1 MTLPTGMT
9 RQLILLLTAATFVF
23 WLLAVAVGA
32 SVMRSEFD
40 EVFDSALKETSA
52 RLLPLLVED
61 LFKRDPGD
69 GPRRIGFAGTEG
81 DEYLTYQLRDSAG
94 RVLLHSHSAEPVPF
108 GVPLQEGFADTA
120 THRVYTD
127 TAVSGTLFLQVADP
141 LDHRREAMTESVAS
155 LFLPLALLIPA
166 SVLAIWLLVRRTL
179 APLEELRSQIGI
191 RDGTNLSPLSAGQL
205 PPELGSIAQSVDRL
219 LERLRVALD
228 AEREFAANSAH
239 ELRTPIAGALAQT
252 QRLILELPDG
262 VGKRRARDV
271 EKALSGLSHLA
282 EKLLQM
288 ARADSGIGLA
298 DKDVDLGP
306 IVSLIVRDFQRGAAG
321 KGRIRLTSPAAPLK
335 RRVDVDAFGIAL
347 RNLIEN
353 AVKHGAAGKSIDVS
367 ASADGTLTVT
377 NAGPIVPEAELANL
391 TRRFKRGPTAALGSG
406 LGLAIASM
414 LIERMGGRL
423 ELASPTAG
431 RTDGFEAR
439 IVLPPHVGRS
449 VS

>member
-9 RQLILLLTAATFVF
+9 RQLILLLTAATFIF

-69 GPRRIGFAGTEG
+69 APRRIGFAGTDG
-81 DEYLTYQLRDSAG
+81 DEYLTYQLRDSGG

-108 GVPLQEGFADTA
+108 DVPLAPGFADTA

-127 TAVSGTLFLQVADP
+127 AAVSGTLFLQVADP
-141 LDHRREAMTESVAS
+141 LDHRREAVAESVAS

-179 APLEELRSQIGI
+179 APLEELRSEIGV
-191 RDGTNLSPLSAGQL
+191 RDGTNLSPLNAGRL
-205 PPELGSIAQSVDRL
+205 PPELGSIALSVDRL

-252 QRLILELPDG
+252 QRLIHELPDG
-262 VGKRRARDV
+262 AGKRRARDV

-288 ARADSGIGLA
+288 ARADSGIGPA
-298 DKDVDLGP
+298 DKDADLVP
-306 IVSLIVRDFQRGAAG
+306 IVSLIVKDFQRAAN
-321 KGRIRLTSPAAPLK
+321 KDRIHLTLPNSPLR

-353 AVKHGAAGKSIDVS
+353 AVKHGAGGKLMEVC
-367 ASADGTLTVT
+367 AREDGTISVL
-377 NAGPIVPEAELANL
+377 NAGPVVPATELANL

-406 LGLAIASM
+406 LGLAIAST

-423 ELASPTAG
+423 ELASPAAG

-439 IVLPPHVGRS
+439 IILPPDAKR
-449 VS
+449 